1 MGIFDWIAGAVR
13 PAPPPDAATRA
24 LIEQA
29 ATAVDPLIKQLGGY
43 ERKLA
48 PAVQHAYDYCE
59 RLALAI
65 PGPFPI
71 SRAAFAD
78 DPLVHA
84 LFGSADDIEAM
95 LATSLC
101 VRDYLGSHP
110 AAPSGQCFA
119 LLGMRRKI
127 TAGFGARLAGEMVQR
142 DEPQKTLSFTD
153 HTLAEPGVTLDEVHR
168 RLARTMFDG
177 LLKGLVASV
186 GKLRAERQ
194 ALLDARAMEYAQ
206 ERSAG
211 AGERKRH
218 LEEIQER
225 LRETAAALQPEQMAD
240 TLAAYLAEP
249 RAALR
254 LEQLRLRVDRFGI
267 IVEDARQGEHADALR
282 FAELTGRD
290 PRHWAVMIVKIDRA
304 EARAAIER
312 FEAGRR
318 YIVI

>member
-1 MGIFDWIAGAVR
+1 MR
-13 PAPPPDAATRA
+13 PAPAIDAATRA

-29 ATAVDPLIKQLGGY
+29 ATAVDPLIKQIGGH

-95 LATSLC
+95 LATSQC
-101 VRDYLGSHP
+101 VRDYLGSHLADP
-110 AAPSGQCFA
+110 PGPCFA
-119 LLGMRRKI
+119 LLGMRRRI
-127 TAGFGARLAGEMVQR
+127 AAGFGARLAGDVLQR

-177 LLKGLVASV
+177 LLKGVADSV
-186 GKLRAERQ
+186 GKLRTQRQ
-194 ALLDARAMEYAQ
+194 TLLDARAMEYAQ
-206 ERSAG
+206 ERAVG

-218 LEEIQER
+218 REEIQER
-225 LRETAAALQPEQMAD
+225 LRETAAALQPEQLAD

>member
-1 MGIFDWIAGAVR
+1 MGIFDWFK
-13 PAPPPDAATRA
+13 PAPPLDAATRA

-29 ATAVDPLIKQLGGY
+29 ATAVDPLIKQIGGY

-48 PAVQHAYDYCE
+48 PVVQRAYDYCE

-71 SRAAFAD
+71 SRAAFAT

-95 LATSLC
+95 LATSQC
-101 VRDYLGSHP
+101 VRDYLDSHP

-127 TAGFGARLAGEMVQR
+127 ATGFGARLAGNVVQR

-153 HTLAEPGVTLDEVHR
+153 HTLAEPGVVLEEVQR
-168 RLARTMFDG
+168 RLAETMFDG

-194 ALLDARAMEYAQ
+194 ALIDARAMEYAQ

-211 AGERKRH
+211 PGERKRRM
-218 LEEIQER
+218 EEIQER
-225 LRETAAALQPEQMAD
+225 LRATAAALQPEHLAD

-249 RAALR
+249 RAALQ
-254 LEQLRLRVDRFGI
+254 LEQVRLQVDRFGI
-267 IVEDARQGEHADALR
+267 IIEDNRQGEHADALR

-290 PRHWAVMIVKIDRA
+290 QRRWTIMIVKIDRS
-304 EARAAIER
+304 EALAAIER